1 MSGVEAAWERRGTGV
16 GDTRERVMIG
26 GQGKRGCGKRE
37 GVRKRDRDQARMTVQ
52 KLSACMD
59 SRESTRK

>member
-1 MSGVEAAWERRGTGV
+1 MSGAGQHGN
-16 GDTRERVMIG
+16 TRERVRIDRG
-26 GQGKRGCGKRE
+26 TGKEGMWKRE

-59 SRESTRK
+59 HRELTRK